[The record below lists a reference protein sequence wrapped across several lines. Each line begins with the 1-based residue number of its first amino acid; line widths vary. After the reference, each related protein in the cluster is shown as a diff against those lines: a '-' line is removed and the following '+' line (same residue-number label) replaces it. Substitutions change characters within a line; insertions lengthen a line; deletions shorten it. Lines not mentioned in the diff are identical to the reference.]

1 VTDIAPITNN
11 GRKIN
16 YGLGIDTGGTYTDA
30 VIVDLQTTKV
40 LAKSKAR
47 TTHHDL
53 SIGLGEA
60 VDRVLYSLGVNDFEP
75 SLIGV
80 STTLATNSVLER
92 KGGKVGLIG
101 LGWKP
106 EEGQEFGAKEQ
117 YFLSGG
123 HDVRGRIQDSLDM
136 DGVRSAIEEMA
147 ESVDSI
153 VVSGLFSVYNSLHE
167 IEVKRLI
174 TEEYDIPVVMGH
186 ELTGELGIYERTV
199 TAVLNAGLIPVLTDF
214 LKKVQEIMD
223 VRGFKAPIMVF
234 KGDGTLMNI
243 NAAIRRP
250 VDTLLSG
257 PAASAMGGK
266 LLSGQENCIVIDIG
280 GTSTDIAIIENGR
293 SRISAEGA
301 IVGSWPTRVEAVS
314 AWTVGL
320 GGDSEI
326 KVSKKHGLSIGPQ
339 KVTPLCFAASS
350 FPGLVERMMAL
361 GEARFIGASPRSFDH
376 LSSREQMIID
386 HLHANGPQTF
396 GELKQAFDEMYL
408 IERNLGSLWSQGA
421 IEVIGLTP
429 TDVLHAAGIYTEGDK
444 EAAEL
449 GVRIFAIALN
459 MKESEL
465 TSKVIALV
473 SSRIAEELVRKM
485 ISDEMGELP
494 NSNVL
499 QQMIE
504 GMSGVRSFPN
514 FGMKVKIGHPVIG
527 LGGPAGA
534 FLPSLAERLDVKVEI
549 PDNYDV
555 GNAIG
560 AVCGH
565 VSEFV
570 DVFVYP
576 REKGY
581 AVYSVFSTPIFY
593 TFESDAI
600 SKAKEMASLYAM
612 ERAKNAGGFDLQG
625 ELKIEQERERADSVL
640 GKDALLQ
647 MRVRAR
653 AVGTPIDS

>member
-1 VTDIAPITNN
+1 MTDIASIRNN
-11 GRKIN
+11 GPKIN

-30 VIVDLQTTKV
+30 AIVDLQTTRL

-60 VDRVLYSLGVNDFEP
+60 VDRVLGILGDDDFEP
-75 SLIGV
+75 SLVGV

-92 KGGKVGLIG
+92 KGGRVGLIG

-106 EEGQEFGAKEQ
+106 DEGQEFGVKKQ

-123 HDVRGRIQDSLDM
+123 HDVRGRIQDSLDLE
-136 DGVRSAIEEMA
+136 GVRSAIEEMA
-147 ESVDSI
+147 NGVDSI

-174 TEEYDIPVVMGH
+174 TDRHDIPVVMGH
-186 ELTGELGIYERTV
+186 ELTAELGIYERTV
-199 TAVLNAGLIPVLTDF
+199 TAVLNAGLIPVLSDF
-214 LKKVQEIMD
+214 LKKVQEIMER
-223 VRGFKAPIMVF
+223 RGFKAPIMVF

-243 NAAIRRP
+243 KAAIRRP

-280 GTSTDIAIIENGR
+280 GTSTDIAVIENGR
-293 SRISAEGA
+293 SKISAEGA
-301 IVGSWPTRVEAVS
+301 IVGSWPTRVEAVN

-326 KVSKKHGLSIGPQ
+326 KVSKKHGLRIGPQ
-339 KVTPLCFAASS
+339 RVTPLCFAASS
-350 FPGLVERMMAL
+350 FPGLVDRMKEL
-361 GEARFIGASPRSFDH
+361 GEARFIVASPRSFDH
-376 LSSREQMIID
+376 LSSCEHKIVD
-386 HLHANGPQTF
+386 HLRANGPQTF
-396 GELKQAFDEMYL
+396 GELKQVFEEMYL
-408 IERNLGSLWSQGA
+408 IERNMGSLWSQGA

-429 TDVLHAAGIYTEGDK
+429 TDVLHAEGIYTEGDTK
-444 EAAEL
+444 AAEL
-449 GVRIFAIALN
+449 GVRIVAIALN

-465 TSKVIALV
+465 TSKVIAMM
-473 SSRIAEELVRKM
+473 SSRIAEELVKKVL
-485 ISDEMGELP
+485 SDQLGELP
-494 NSNVL
+494 QSDVL
-499 QQMIE
+499 QQMVE
-504 GMSGVRSFPN
+504 GMAGGRTFPN
-514 FGMKVKIGHPVIG
+514 FDMKVKIRHPVIG
-527 LGGPAGA
+527 LGGPAGV
-534 FLPSLAERLDVKVEI
+534 FIPPLAERLEVKVMI
-549 PDNYDV
+549 PDNHDV

-560 AVCGH
+560 AVCGQ

-593 TFESDAI
+593 TFEYDAI
-600 SKAKEMASLYAM
+600 SKAKEMASIYAL
-612 ERAKNAGGFDLQG
+612 ERAKNAGGFDLHV
-625 ELKIEQERERADSVL
+625 ELKIEQERERSESVL

-647 MRVRAR
+647 MRVRAL
-653 AVGTPIDS
+653 AVGTPMDS

>member
-1 VTDIAPITNN
+1 MTDIPFTNN
-11 GRKIN
+11 DPKII
-16 YGLGIDTGGTYTDA
+16 YGLGIDAGGTYTDA
-30 VIVDLQTTKV
+30 VIVDIQKATV

-47 TTHHDL
+47 TTHCDL
-53 SIGLGEA
+53 SIGLREA
-60 VDRVLYSLGVNDFEP
+60 VDMVLGVLEDDNFEP
-75 SLIGV
+75 RLVGV
-80 STTLATNSVLER
+80 STTLATNSVLEG
-92 KGGKVGLIG
+92 KGGRVGLIG

-106 EEGQEFGAKEQ
+106 EEGQEFGARKQ

-123 HDVRGRIQDSLDM
+123 HDVRGRMQDSLDLV
-136 DGVRSAIEEMA
+136 GVRSAIEEMA
-147 ESVDSI
+147 NSVDSI

-174 TEEYDIPVVMGH
+174 IERCDIPVVMGH

-199 TAVLNAGLIPVLTDF
+199 TGVLNAGLIPVLSDF

-223 VRGFKAPIMVF
+223 RRGFRAPIMIF

-243 NAAIRRP
+243 KAAIRRP

-266 LLSGQENCIVIDIG
+266 LLSGRDNCIVIDIG
-280 GTSTDIAIIENGR
+280 GTSTDIAVVENGR
-293 SRISAEGA
+293 SRISADGA
-301 IVGSWPTRVEAVS
+301 IVGSWPTRVEAVN

-326 KVSKKHGLSIGPQ
+326 WVSKKQGLRIGPQ
-339 KVTPLCFAASS
+339 RVTPLCFAASS
-350 FPGLVERMMAL
+350 FPGLVEKMMEL
-361 GEARFIGASPRSFDH
+361 GEARFIFAPPRMFDRLSSSEQKIVDH
-376 LSSREQMIID
+376 LW
-386 HLHANGPQTF
+386 ANGPKTLD
-396 GELKQAFDEMYL
+396 ELKLALAEIYLMEMH
-408 IERNLGSLWSQGA
+408 IRSLWSQGA
-421 IEVIGLTP
+421 IEIIGLTP
-429 TDVLHAAGIYTEGDK
+429 TDVLHAAGIYTEGDTK
-444 EAAEL
+444 ASEL
-449 GVRIFAIALN
+449 GIRIFAIALN

-465 TSKVIALV
+465 TKKIIEMV
-473 SSRIAEELVRKM
+473 SSRIAEELVKKVL
-485 ISDEMGELP
+485 SDEFGELP
-494 NSNVL
+494 RSDVL

-504 GMSGVRSFPN
+504 RMSGSRSYPN
-514 FGMKVKIGHPVIG
+514 FEMKVKIGHPVIG

-534 FLPSLAERLDVKVEI
+534 FIPSLAERLDANVVI
-549 PDNYDV
+549 PDNFDV

-576 REKGY
+576 RDKGY

-593 TFESDAI
+593 TLERDAI
-600 SKAKEMASLYAM
+600 TKAKEMASLHAL
-612 ERAKNAGGFDLQG
+612 ERARNVGGFDLNV
-625 ELKIEQERERADSVL
+625 EFKIEEEREKSESVL

-653 AVGTPIDS
+653 AVGKPVVT